1 MKTPVLVAA
10 LVAALPIAVQAQVSH
25 SRAAITGPVVIPAE
39 PAYIAP
45 APSYPC
51 SDLQR
56 RRNVL
61 EDEKVSYDRQRDQL
75 DAEAADLARELRN
88 LDSTDAVAV
97 AAYNARSD
105 AHNRAVAEHN
115 RRVADMNDAVA
126 RLTGELADATPYCR
140 FAWNY

>member
-1 MKTPVLVAA
+1 
-10 LVAALPIAVQAQVSH
+10 
-25 SRAAITGPVVIPAE
+25 
-39 PAYIAP
+39 
-45 APSYPC
+45 
-51 SDLQR
+51 
-56 RRNVL
+56 VL